1 VPDDKPVTER
11 PPRDALLV
19 CASGALRAA
28 SVSLAGVLIAI
39 HLSNRGLSTSAIG
52 LLIGIGMTANAV
64 GTVLT
69 GLYADAWGR
78 RRTLQVLGILTGLG
92 YIAIAYVDS
101 LTALLI
107 VAAVAMVNGMG
118 RDRGPASALEQ
129 ALLPSTTS
137 NSQRTW
143 TMAWYNAAIDVGHAL
158 GAGAAIL
165 PTVLMRA
172 FHVAGAHAATFVLC
186 GAMIAVSALLY
197 IFLGDDVEQRTGAA
211 HGAALPAVDAQT
223 RRTVFKL
230 TALFGLDSTGGGFL
244 SSALVAYWF
253 FERYGVTESQL
264 AGLFFTA
271 RLLNVVSHLAAAW
284 IARRIGL
291 LNTMVFTHL
300 PSSLFLMIAPAAPT
314 AGAAAALFLARE
326 ALVEMDVPTR
336 QSYVMAVVPPSART
350 YASGMTNV
358 ARNAGWALGP
368 LLGGTLMQHL
378 SLSAPLLMGGTL
390 KIVYDVALYHSFRH
404 LRPPEEK
411 PSTDNSPQSSVDR
424 PQSAVDGPVSI

>member
-1 VPDDKPVTER
+1 MSVIQR

-19 CASGALRAA
+19 SAAGGLRAA

-39 HLSNRGLSTSAIG
+39 HLSQRGLSTSAIG
-52 LLIGIGMTANAV
+52 LLIGIGMTANAA

-78 RRTLQVLGILTGLG
+78 RRTLQALAALTGLG
-92 YIAIAYVDS
+92 YIALAVVDS
-101 LTALLI
+101 IAGLLI
-107 VAAVAMVNGMG
+107 VAAVTMVNGMG

-137 NSQRTW
+137 DAQRTW
-143 TMAWYNAAIDVGHAL
+143 TMAWYNAAIDAGHAL

-165 PTVLMRA
+165 PTGLRRA
-172 FHVAGAHAATFVLC
+172 FRAADAHGATFVVC
-186 GAMIAVSALLY
+186 GAAIGASAVLY
-197 IFLGDDVEQRTGAA
+197 FFLGRDVEPRTVTMSGGAV
-211 HGAALPAVDAQT
+211 PAVDMRT

-230 TALFGLDSTGGGFL
+230 TALFALDSTGGGFL

-253 FERYGVTESQL
+253 FERYGMTEVQL
-264 AGLFFTA
+264 AGLFFAA
-271 RLLNVVSHLAAAW
+271 RLLNVASHLAAAW

-300 PSSLFLMIAPAAPT
+300 PSSLFLMLAPAAPG
-314 AGAAAALFLARE
+314 AGTAAALFLARE

-378 SLSAPLLMGGTL
+378 SLSAPLVIGGTL
-390 KIVYDVALYHSFRH
+390 KIVYDVALYRSFRH
-404 LRPPEEK
+404 LRPPEEQ
-411 PSTDNSPQSSVDR
+411 PT
-424 PQSAVDGPVSI
+424 AAIT